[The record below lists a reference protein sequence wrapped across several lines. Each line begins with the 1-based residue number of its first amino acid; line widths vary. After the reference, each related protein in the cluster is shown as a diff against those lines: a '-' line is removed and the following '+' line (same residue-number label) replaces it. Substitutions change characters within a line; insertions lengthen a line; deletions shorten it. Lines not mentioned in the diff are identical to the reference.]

1 MGQAASIA
9 SMRKLNALGA
19 AAVLAMTSVVAA
31 TPAEAAPRA
40 ERLKLKINPVTSPIF
55 IFDAGIAEENLVP
68 AIYVTGLLS
77 GCTPGTDTYGESTT
91 VEQDGR
97 VLYEWG
103 GHPGSGLASC
113 TDPSGSVVGTDPIYA
128 FTGASVHPGR
138 VRITMTVRSYV
149 NSSTVTVTRWATIP
163 G

>member
-1 MGQAASIA
+1 
-9 SMRKLNALGA
+9 MRKLNVLGA
-19 AAVLAMTSVVAA
+19 AALVAASVVVA

-68 AIYVTGLLS
+68 AIQVTGLLS

-97 VLYEWG
+97 ILYEWS
-103 GHPGSGLASC
+103 GHPGSGLTSC
-113 TDPSGSVVGTDPIYA
+113 SDTSGTTVSSGSIFAFAGDP
-128 FTGASVHPGR
+128 VHPGR
-138 VRITMTVRSYV
+138 VRITMTVRSYL
-149 NSSTVTVTRWATIP
+149 NSATVTVTRWATIP

>member
-1 MGQAASIA
+1 MRTFNVLGAVALVAAS
-9 SMRKLNALGA
+9 
-19 AAVLAMTSVVAA
+19 VVVA

-55 IFDAGIAEENLVP
+55 IFDAGIANENLVP
-68 AIYVTGLLS
+68 AIHVTGVLS

-97 VLYEWG
+97 LLYEWG
-103 GHPGSGLASC
+103 GHPGSGLTSC
-113 TDPSGSVVGTDPIYA
+113 SDPSGSTVGTDPIYA
-128 FTGASVHPGR
+128 FSGAPVHPGR
-138 VRITMTVRSYV
+138 VKITMTVRSYQ
-149 NSSTVTVTRWATIP
+149 NSASVTVTRWATIP

>member
-1 MGQAASIA
+1 
-9 SMRKLNALGA
+9 MRTFN
-19 AAVLAMTSVVAA
+19 VLAATVLAVTSVLVT

-40 ERLKLKINPVTSPIF
+40 ERLKLKISPVTSPIF
-55 IFDAGIAEENLVP
+55 IFDAGIAEQNLVP
-68 AIYVTGLLS
+68 AIRVTGLLS

-97 VLYEWG
+97 ILSEWG
-103 GHPGSGLASC
+103 GHSGAGLTSC
-113 TDPSGSVVGTDPIYA
+113 SDPSGSTVGTDPIFA
-128 FTGASVHPGR
+128 FTGAPVHPGR
-138 VRITMTVRSYV
+138 VRVTMTVRSYL